1 MEPAEEWLV
10 KAIKKTP
17 NCGYKTPPAMKA
29 NLARFFKDHVMTKVP
44 LKKPNGDEMPQTMRS
59 IRAKKATDWV
69 RLCSEYKVMG
79 FPDEPSNPLQHESDS
94 TTRIYYAEKGSDN
107 MLEARKRCIDK
118 VKAGIWD
125 QQPWMKMWLQITKED
140 EQQQ

>member
-1 MEPAEEWLV
+1 MEPAEEWLL

-17 NCGYKTPPAMKA
+17 NCGYNNPPAMKA
-29 NLARFFKDHVMTKVP
+29 NLARFFKDQVMAQVP
-44 LKKPNGDEMPQTMRS
+44 SLKPNGEEMPQTMRS

-79 FPDEPSNPLQHESDS
+79 FPDEPSNPLQHETDS

-107 MLEARKRCIDK
+107 MLEARKRCIAK

-125 QQPWMKMWLQITKED
+125 AQPWMKMWLHITKED
-140 EQQQ
+140 EQQE